1 MFIWQQDFSM
11 KNILSSILFLV
22 STICL
27 SQVVGTP
34 YIVQLENTSSF
45 VLDNISKTPTV
56 AYSIRKLSKTYHG
69 FCIRV
74 RRSSDNTSLDIG
86 FDINGNL
93 DTATMQSFVGSSN
106 GFVSIWYDQSGNQKN
121 LTQVT
126 QNYQPKII
134 NAGSLITSN
143 GKPFIGFYGTPSST
157 NYNHMDVSGG
167 TISTNAQLIIVN
179 KFGSAAGSDGFLLGH
194 DTLFFRYHSAPS
206 TNLFNSQFTSSSIYS
221 GILFI
226 NGISISPSVAPFHS
240 VLKVIALEPVTANSG
255 TEWNVIGRDRNS
267 HLTNN
272 GGGYS
277 EIYSFATTITAIE
290 RQFVENNIIYYYSL

>member
-1 MFIWQQDFSM
+1 MFIWQRGFNM
-11 KNILSSILFLV
+11 KKLLIFYLFFV
-22 STICL
+22 STICF

-34 YIVQLENTSSF
+34 YIIQTENNNTF
-45 VLDNISKTPTV
+45 VLDNISKSPTV
-56 AYSIRKLSKTYHG
+56 AYSVRKLSKTYHG

-74 RRSSDNTSLDIG
+74 RRSSDNASLDIG
-86 FDINGNL
+86 FDTNGEL
-93 DTATMQSFVGSSN
+93 DIATMLAFVGSAN

-126 QNYQPKII
+126 QIYQPKII
-134 NAGSLITSN
+134 NTGTLITSN
-143 GKPFIGFYGTPSST
+143 GKPFVGFYGIPNSG

-167 TISTNAQLIIVN
+167 QIATNAQLIIVN
-179 KFGSAAGSDGFLLGH
+179 KFGSASGSDGFLLGH
-194 DTLFFRYHSAPS
+194 NSWFRYHSAPS

-221 GILFI
+221 GTLFI
-226 NGISISPSVAPFHS
+226 NGISISPSLAPYHS

-255 TEWNVIGRDRNS
+255 TEWNVIGRDRGI

-277 EIYSFATTITAIE
+277 EIFSFASTITTSE
-290 RQFVENNIIYYYSL
+290 RQFIENNIIYYYSL